1 MARIDRLH
9 DLADLLEKSL
19 SEASVGVR
27 AQIAA
32 QYRAT
37 LAEIEDIEKASAP
50 AAGEGTGLDE
60 LNQRRTAREAGA
72 ARQA

>member
-1 MARIDRLH
+1 MARID
-9 DLADLLEKSL
+9 DLKELRGILREALD
-19 SEASVGVR
+19 EASVGVK

-50 AAGEGTGLDE
+50 AAPKGSGIDE
-60 LNQRRTAREAGA
+60 VNARRAARESGA
-72 ARQA
+72 ARSA